1 MVYIHD
7 FINILNKTL
16 DNRFP
21 NTGRF
26 IVRGGDYIKDVVVE
40 LREKDKVLRYS
51 PYELFNTSID
61 YDSTIDEL
69 IKQWENI
76 IKE

>member
-1 MVYIHD
+1 MIYIRD
-7 FINILNKTL
+7 FINILNETL

-26 IVRGGDYIKDVVVE
+26 IVSGGDYIKDVVVE

-51 PYELFNTSID
+51 PYELFNKSID
-61 YDSTIDEL
+61 YASTIHEL